1 MSSPWQGIL
10 RAATLLMVLEGV
22 SQVAA
27 LVKQVLV
34 AATFGTSS
42 AMDGYLVAF
51 AIAMLIS
58 AWIQLPIKQTI
69 IPMFRHDLAQRGERA
84 AWANLSVVINN
95 VGVML
100 VVLAVLVALA
110 APVLVDLVGP
120 GLDDPGEGLSTW
132 LVRILV
138 LSVIFAGL
146 QGMFNQIFFSY
157 RRFLLP
163 GVAGAME
170 SIVVIA
176 VLLALGSGLGIT
188 GLAVAVV
195 AGAGAQFALLLPI
208 LWQKRHLYRPVVGFR
223 HPQMVEMIGLS
234 VPLLVASGGA
244 ELAHTADR
252 FFASLLAAGSVSA
265 LAFAYRLAA
274 AGNNLFIDS
283 LQQATFPHFTQLT
296 AEARFGAL
304 SHQLFRYLR
313 LILFLALPLATGL
326 IVLSDLIVRVVYERG
341 AFDETSVRL
350 TSQALAFFAIGF
362 PALSATRLLARTFF
376 GLKDTRTPSKIFLT
390 RLVVKVVLCVALVV
404 PLAHVGIALA
414 DSLSQVVSAA
424 LLLARL
430 PAHVRRGHTG
440 ETLRSL
446 ARGILACGVMALALV
461 LVRARL
467 PALPLVVELG
477 VLVVTGGTVYA
488 TVMLAL
494 RAEECRAVVKAF
506 GMLSGRI
513 AVTRS

>member
-1 MSSPWQGIL
+1 MTSPWQGIL

-34 AATFGTSS
+34 AATFGTSP

-51 AIAMLIS
+51 SIATLIG

-84 AWANLSVVINN
+84 AWRNLSVVLTN
-95 VGVML
+95 VGVLL
-100 VVLAVLVALA
+100 VVLAGLVALA
-110 APVLVDLVGP
+110 APVLVDLVAP

-146 QGMFNQIFFSY
+146 QGMLNQIFYSY

-176 VLLALGSGLGIT
+176 VLLALGGHLGIT
-188 GLAVAVV
+188 GLALAVV
-195 AGAGAQFALLLPI
+195 AGSAAQCFLLLPI
-208 LWQKRHLYRPVVGFR
+208 LWQKRGLYTPRVGLR
-223 HPQMVEMIGLS
+223 HPQMVEMAALS
-234 VPLLVASGGA
+234 LPLLIASGGA

-283 LQQATFPHFTQLT
+283 LQQATFPHFTQLS
-296 AEARFGAL
+296 AEAKFGAL

-313 LILFLALPLATGL
+313 LILFLSLPLATGL
-326 IVLSDLIVRVVYERG
+326 VVLSDLIVRAVYQRG

-350 TSQALAFFAIGF
+350 TSQSLAFFALGF
-362 PALSATRLLARTFF
+362 PALSVTRLLARTFF
-376 GLKDTRTPSKIFLT
+376 GLKDTRTPSKIFVA
-390 RLVVKVVLCVALVV
+390 RLVVKVVLCAALFV

-414 DSLSQVVSAA
+414 DAVSQAVCAT
-424 LLLARL
+424 LLFVKL
-430 PAHVRRGHTG
+430 PAHVRRAQTSA
-440 ETLRSL
+440 TLRSL
-446 ARGILACGVMALALV
+446 ARGLLACAVMAVALL
-461 LVRARL
+461 LVRDRL
-467 PALPLVVELG
+467 PALPPAAELG
-477 VLVVTGGTVYA
+477 VLVVAGAAVYGA
-488 TVMLAL
+488 VMLAL
-494 RAEECRAVVKAF
+494 RAEECRAVIKAV
-506 GMLSGRI
+506 GMLSGR
-513 AVTRS
+513 ALPTRS